1 LETYS
6 ENLMLTAQL
15 AQAKSTQ
22 RCECISL
29 FVTKQANSCSEEYW
43 KLYDQY
49 AEVRQK
55 LADAEDVIDTTK
67 RQMDDVKAERKQPSL
82 SLFWIY

>member
-1 LETYS
+1 LLGELN
-6 ENLMLTAQL
+6 NL
-15 AQAKSTQ
+15 
-22 RCECISL
+22 
-29 FVTKQANSCSEEYW
+29 SEEYW

-67 RQMDDVKAERKQPSL
+67 RQIDDVKAECRQSVHVTPA
-82 SLFWIY
+82 